1 MLVNDAWRF
10 QSDTDLTKKVIREA
24 VEIALKIAKASS
36 KHVLTPVKLAP

>member
-10 QSDTDLTKKVIREA
+10 QSKTDLTRKGIRGA
-24 VEIALKIAKASS
+24 VEIAFRIAKASS